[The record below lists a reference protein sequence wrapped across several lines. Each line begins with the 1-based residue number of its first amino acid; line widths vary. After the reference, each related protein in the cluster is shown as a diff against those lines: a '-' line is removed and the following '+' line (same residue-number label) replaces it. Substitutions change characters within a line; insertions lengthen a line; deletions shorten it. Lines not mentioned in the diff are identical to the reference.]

1 MVSHGEMDLMR
12 TLDKVILG
20 YVAIV
25 SALALARAPESPGC
39 WWLLGAHALVVV
51 LILLVTRP
59 GLGPVGRVVRE
70 VYPVILLILFYSEI
84 DILNAGGITIHDA
97 TVQGWE
103 LAIFGE
109 QVSQTLWRDH
119 FPSTIASTILHASY
133 WSYYLLLLLPV
144 AYFAL
149 RRDWFSLR
157 RSMYVVILTLLACY
171 LVFLTWPVVG
181 PYYEFP
187 RPDAW
192 FLDNGPARL
201 VYAMLASG
209 SSYGA
214 AFPSSHV
221 AATIAAT
228 SGAWRGDRR
237 LGLAMLVPALLLI
250 VSVVYCQ
257 MHYGVDAL
265 TGIAVGMV
273 AWWAGGKYKE

>member
-1 MVSHGEMDLMR
+1 MR

-20 YVAIV
+20 YVAVV
-25 SALALARAPESPGC
+25 SALALWRAPGNPGC
-39 WWLLGAHALVVV
+39 WWLLAAHALVVL
-51 LILLVTRP
+51 LILLLQRP
-59 GLGPVGRVVRE
+59 GLGPVGRVIRE
-70 VYPVILLILFYSEI
+70 IYPVVLLILFYSEI
-84 DILNAGGITIHDA
+84 DILNAGGIVIHDA
-97 TVQGWE
+97 TIQSWE
-103 LAIFGE
+103 LAVFGE

-119 FPSTIASTILHASY
+119 FPSRILSALFHASY
-133 WSYYLLLLLPV
+133 WSYYPLLLLPIG
-144 AYFAL
+144 YFSLTRNWFAL
-149 RRDWFSLR
+149 RRT
-157 RSMYVVILTLLACY
+157 MYVVILTLLACY

-181 PYYEFP
+181 PYYEFA

-237 LGLAMLVPALLLI
+237 LGLFMLGPMVLLI
-250 VSVVYCQ
+250 IAVVYCQ
-257 MHYGVDAL
+257 MHYGIDAL
-265 TGIAVGMV
+265 TGIGVGAV

>member
-1 MVSHGEMDLMR
+1 MR
-12 TLDKVILG
+12 ALDKVILW

-25 SALALARAPESPGC
+25 SGLALWRAPGNPGC

-51 LILLVTRP
+51 LILFLQRP
-59 GLGPVGRVVRE
+59 DLGRIGRVLHDT
-70 VYPVILLILFYSEI
+70 YPIILLVLFYSEI
-84 DILNAGGITIHDA
+84 DILNAGGVVIHDP

-103 LAIFGE
+103 LALFGE
-109 QVSQTLWRDH
+109 QLSQTLWRDH
-119 FPSTIASTILHASY
+119 FPSRLASAVLHASY
-133 WSYYLLLLLPV
+133 WSYYGLLLLPV
-144 AYFAL
+144 AWFAI
-149 RRDWFSLR
+149 RKDWLSLHR
-157 RSMYVVILTLLACY
+157 TMYLVILTLLICY
-171 LVFLTWPVVG
+171 LTFLTWPVVG
-181 PYYEFP
+181 PYYAFA

-201 VYAMLASG
+201 VYATLASG

-237 LGLAMLVPALLLI
+237 LGYAMLLPMLLLI

-257 MHYGVDAL
+257 MHYGIDAL
-265 TGIAVGMV
+265 TGMGVGAL
-273 AWWAGGKYKE
+273 AWWLGGKYKE

>member
-1 MVSHGEMDLMR
+1 MR

-25 SALALARAPESPGC
+25 SALALARAPQNPGC
-39 WWLLGAHALVVV
+39 WWLLGAHVLVVV
-51 LILLVTRP
+51 LIVLVTRP

-97 TVQGWE
+97 RVQGWE

-109 QVSQTLWRDH
+109 QVSQTLWRDR

-133 WSYYLLLLLPV
+133 WSYYSLLLLPV
-144 AYFAL
+144 AYFAV
-149 RRDWFSLR
+149 RRDWLSLR
-157 RSMYVVILTLLACY
+157 RTMYVVILTLLACY

-181 PYYEFP
+181 PYYEFA

-237 LGLAMLVPALLLI
+237 LGLVMLVPALLLI

-265 TGIAVGMV
+265 TGIGVGMV

>member
-1 MVSHGEMDLMR
+1 MR

-25 SALALARAPESPGC
+25 SALALWRAPESPGC

-51 LILLVTRP
+51 LILLLTRP
-59 GLGPVGRVVRE
+59 GLGPVGRVLRE
-70 VYPVILLILFYSEI
+70 LYPVILLILFYSEI
-84 DILNAGGITIHDA
+84 DILNAGGIVIHDA
-97 TVQGWE
+97 TVQRWE
-103 LAIFGE
+103 LALFGE
-109 QVSQTLWRDH
+109 QLSQTLWRDR
-119 FPSTIASTILHASY
+119 FPSTVLSTILHASY
-133 WSYYLLLLLPV
+133 WSYYPLLLLPV
-144 AYFAL
+144 GYFAL
-149 RRDWFSLR
+149 RKDWFSLR
-157 RSMYVVILTLLACY
+157 RTMYVVILTLLACY

-181 PYYEFP
+181 PYYEFA

-192 FLDNGPARL
+192 FLDNPPARL

-221 AATIAAT
+221 AATMAAT

-237 LGLAMLVPALLLI
+237 LGLAMLLPMVLLI
-250 VSVVYCQ
+250 ISVVYCQ

-265 TGIAVGMV
+265 TGMVVGAG
-273 AWWAGGKYKE
+273 AWWAGGKYRE

>member
-1 MVSHGEMDLMR
+1 MR

>member
-1 MVSHGEMDLMR
+1 MR
-12 TLDKVILG
+12 AVDKLILG
-20 YVAIV
+20 YVAVV
-25 SALALARAPESPGC
+25 SALALWRAPGNPDC
-39 WWLLGAHALVVV
+39 WWLLAAHALVVLLIV
-51 LILLVTRP
+51 LLQRP
-59 GLGPVGRVVRE
+59 GLGATGKIIRE
-70 VYPVILLILFYSEI
+70 IYPVILLILFYSEI
-84 DILNAGGITIHDA
+84 DILNGGGIAIHDA

-103 LAIFGE
+103 IGLFGE

-119 FPSTIASTILHASY
+119 FPSRLASTVLHAVY
-133 WSYYLLLLLPV
+133 WSYYLLLLLPI
-144 AYFAL
+144 AWFAAQRNWFAL
-149 RRDWFSLR
+149 RRTMF
-157 RSMYVVILTLLACY
+157 VVIATLFACY

-181 PYYEFP
+181 PYYEFA

-201 VYAMLASG
+201 VYSTLASG

-237 LGLAMLVPALLLI
+237 LGGVMLVPAALLT

-257 MHYGVDAL
+257 MHYGVDAV
-265 TGIAVGMV
+265 TGVAVGAA
-273 AWWAGGKYKE
+273 AWWLGGKYRE

>member
-1 MVSHGEMDLMR
+1 MR
-12 TLDKVILG
+12 AVDKLILV

-25 SALALARAPESPGC
+25 SGLALWRVQDHPAC
-39 WWLLGAHALVVV
+39 WWLLAAHALVVV
-51 LILLVTRP
+51 LIFLLQRP
-59 GLGPVGRVVRE
+59 DLGWVGKTVRE
-70 VYPVILLILFYSEI
+70 VYPVVLLILFYSEI
-84 DILNAGGITIHDA
+84 DILNGGGIVIHDA
-97 TVQGWE
+97 TIQRWE
-103 LAIFGE
+103 LALFGE

-119 FPSTIASTILHASY
+119 FPSRVASTVLHAVY
-133 WSYYLLLLLPV
+133 WGYYVLLIAPI
-144 AYFAL
+144 AWFAA

-157 RSMYVVILTLLACY
+157 RTMFVVIATLFACY

-181 PYYEFP
+181 PYYEFA

-201 VYAMLASG
+201 VYATLASG

-237 LGLAMLVPALLLI
+237 LGAVMVVLAAMLTL
-250 VSVVYCQ
+250 SVVYCQ
-257 MHYGVDAL
+257 MHYGMDAL
-265 TGIAVGMV
+265 TGVAVGAV